1 MAAIKNRCL
10 LKLQQQRVK
19 ENRKLCSPNV
29 FHRLASFQE
38 KLFPWNLFLN
48 PELCTFLRS
57 ASIVSFGFWSM
68 HAGTVLSPCS
78 PLFRLVG
85 VVCCCPSPPF
95 FFFVSLHG
103 TLVWHAAESLE
114 VKVGYVFDF
123 DLGFYTR
130 QSFRKLHELR
140 TMSFAL
146 RFPFLCSANSRTFTR
161 RKSRR
166 NIKVQH
172 AWKNIISYEIFYQ
185 LPPIRWNVGFL
196 SLQTFWNTNYSHRE
210 CENRAGSA
218 ISWNEV

>member
-19 ENRKLCSPNV
+19 GNRKLCSPNV

-85 VVCCCPSPPF
+85 VLCCCPSLPPF
-95 FFFVSLHG
+95 FLFCFSSWNARLACSWI
-103 TLVWHAAESLE
+103 LRSESRLC
-114 VKVGYVFDF
+114 FRF
-123 DLGFYTR
+123 RPGFLYASILPKATR
-130 QSFRKLHELR
+130 IADNELR
-140 TMSFAL
+140 LALSFSM
-146 RFPFLCSANSRTFTR
+146 F
-161 RKSRR
+161 
-166 NIKVQH
+166 
-172 AWKNIISYEIFYQ
+172 
-185 LPPIRWNVGFL
+185 
-196 SLQTFWNTNYSHRE
+196 RE
-210 CENRAGSA
+210 F
-218 ISWNEV
+218 